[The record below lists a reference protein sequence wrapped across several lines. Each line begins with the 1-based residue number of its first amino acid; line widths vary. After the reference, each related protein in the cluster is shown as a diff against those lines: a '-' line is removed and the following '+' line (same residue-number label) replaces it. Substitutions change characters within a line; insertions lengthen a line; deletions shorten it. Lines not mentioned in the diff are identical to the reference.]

1 MKESIASAW
10 RVCQRYRTTG
20 PLTFS
25 YAAARAVIVPVG
37 ALCDVLIGIKGDVLS
52 IGAGI
57 GVIESFIADRLPELS
72 FMCTDNQATRIA
84 VARRAARH
92 SRVCF
97 GVADATVIDGDHEYS
112 AAMAIDVL
120 HHISREK
127 QAVAIARMV
136 NAVRPDG
143 LLIIKDIAL
152 TPAWK
157 HAWNRAHDMLVS
169 GDDPACREPEE
180 VAAMLERT
188 GCLVEQCRR
197 LHPYSPYPHYLIVA
211 RKNALSSSAARN
223 LAS

>member
-1 MKESIASAW
+1 MESIASAW
-10 RVCQRYRTTG
+10 RVCRRYRTTG
-20 PLTFS
+20 PPTFA
-25 YAAARAVIVPVG
+25 YAAVRTAIVPVG
-37 ALCDVLIGIKGDVLS
+37 ALCDALTGLKGDVLS

-57 GVIESFIADRLPELS
+57 GVIECFIADRLPELS
-72 FMCTDNQATRIA
+72 FMCTDNRAARIA
-84 VARRAARH
+84 IARRAVRH

-120 HHISREK
+120 HHIAWEK
-127 QAVAIARMV
+127 QAAAIARMT

-157 HAWNRAHDMLVS
+157 HAWNRAHDRLVS
-169 GDDPACREPEE
+169 GDDPACREPEQ

-188 GCLVEQCRR
+188 GCLIEQCRR
-197 LHPYSPYPHYLIVA
+197 LHPYSPYPHYIIVA
-211 RKNALSSSAARN
+211 RKKAVSSSAAPTT
-223 LAS
+223 A